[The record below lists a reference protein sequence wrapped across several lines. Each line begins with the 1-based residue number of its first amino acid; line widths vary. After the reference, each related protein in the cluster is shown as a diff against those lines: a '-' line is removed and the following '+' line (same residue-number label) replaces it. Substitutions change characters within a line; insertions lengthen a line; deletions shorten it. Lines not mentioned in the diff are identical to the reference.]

1 MMPPPCDSFKET
13 NMTKR
18 IDYKKAS
25 PGAFQAMLE
34 MENYVRQCG
43 LEHSLLELV
52 KTRVSQI
59 NGCAYCLDMHT
70 KDARAAGETE
80 QRLYLLPAWRETT
93 FFSERERTALAWAE
107 ALTQL
112 SGQEVPDGLY
122 AQVQQQFDEKAM
134 VDLTLAI
141 IAINGWNR
149 LAIPFRSEAGSYQ
162 PATVRGG

>member
-1 MMPPPCDSFKET
+1 
-13 NMTKR
+13 MTQR

-25 PGAFQAMLE
+25 PGALE
-34 MENYVRQCG
+34 VMRGMEDYVRQCG

-80 QRLYLLPAWRETT
+80 QRLYLLAAWRETT
-93 FFSERERTALAWAE
+93 FYSERERAALAWAE

-112 SGQEVPDGLY
+112 PGREISDELYGQVRRH
-122 AQVQQQFDEKAM
+122 FDEKSI

-162 PATVRGG
+162 PPSARAG